1 MSFSCTRTFYVS
13 GSVSYPASEHGGS
26 TSYHDS
32 VTVTVNVDTNPLE
45 ASIGQCAS
53 EVGSLR
59 SSVDDAAARIV
70 ERKKAS
76 ATKIADTMIGGFF
89 SYIRKRIQTQV
100 TDLQNKIP
108 TLLATIKNLAKQC
121 SGLRANLENDYQRI
135 TSQYAKVF
143 DDLETNLKTSLLGL
157 DGPAFNI
164 VEQANDIALSAALQV
179 STTRAVLTGSELLS
193 AENAIELSQVKRGTQ
208 KVVSEGARNIM
219 YNIKLGKQIENMLR
233 KGAVSGEHQIYMP
246 VVHMA
251 SSDVEGGRKRSDYVF
266 PAACPAK
273 DVGSLY
279 EGIKGTSGDGEAFAN
294 MLGSDASRAAID
306 RFFRARLSEELSSYA
321 DSDMANRFSAEVL
334 RMWNGHVKG

>member
-32 VTVTVNVDTNPLE
+32 VTVTVDVDTNPLE
-45 ASIGQCAS
+45 ASIDQCAS
-53 EVGSLR
+53 EVGALR
-59 SSVDDAAARIV
+59 GSVDDAAARLV
-70 ERKKAS
+70 HQKKAS
-76 ATKIADTMIGGFF
+76 ATQIADTVIGGFF
-89 SYIRKRIQTQV
+89 AYIRKRIQTEV
-100 TDLQNKIP
+100 TDLKNKIP

-121 SGLRANLENDYQRI
+121 SALRTNLENDYQRI

-143 DDLETNLKTSLLGL
+143 DDLENNLKTSLLGL

-164 VEQANDIALSAALQV
+164 VEQANCIAFSAALQV

-193 AENAIELSQVKRGTQ
+193 AENAIELSQVKRGVQ
-208 KVVSEGARNIM
+208 KVVSESARNIM

-233 KGAVSGEHQIYMP
+233 RSDVSGEHRIYMP

-251 SSDVEGGRKRSDYVF
+251 SSDIEAGRKRSDYVF
-266 PAACPAK
+266 SADCPAK
-273 DVGSLY
+273 NVGYLY
-279 EGIKGTSGDGEAFAN
+279 EGIQGTSGDGAAFAD
-294 MLGSDASRAAID
+294 MLGSDASRSAID
-306 RFFRARLSEELSSYA
+306 RFFRTRLSEEAASYA
-321 DSDMANRFSAEVL
+321 DPAMANRFSAEVL